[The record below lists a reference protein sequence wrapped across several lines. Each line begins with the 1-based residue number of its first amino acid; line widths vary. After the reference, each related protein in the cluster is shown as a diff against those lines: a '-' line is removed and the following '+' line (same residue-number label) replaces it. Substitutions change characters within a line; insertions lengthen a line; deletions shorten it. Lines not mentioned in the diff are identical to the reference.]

1 MFPDLRRTCGG
12 TFGLTKNTEDYH
24 IRNIA
29 FNRSAIEAP
38 DYQGFI
44 FRVTTLVSLGKQT
57 ESWKGF
63 KMINLFTWD
72 S

>member
-12 TFGLTKNTEDYH
+12 TFGHNKNTEDYH

-44 FRVTTLVSLGKQT
+44 FRVTTLVSLGNKR
-57 ESWKGF
+57 KVG
-63 KMINLFTWD
+63 KALK
-72 S
+72 